1 MNDNKNDKDV
11 PLEDMY
17 KKNDVY
23 INPYKSRLFQ
33 MGKNWGCI

>member
-17 KKNDVY
+17 KNDVY